1 MSYTTKGYERNI
13 CLYKPKFRT
22 NVSVY
27 KSFLKDRLSF
37 QLFVYDLFGT
47 DDIHMSAHYGKMKEL
62 ISDIQ
67 STSKVSLTVRYKF
80 NTTRSKYKGT
90 GAGESQKNRM

>member
-1 MSYTTKGYERNI
+1 MDAHDGKISNNPMAVFNFDNTFNTKLAMLTRMMSYTTKGYERNI

-37 QLFVYDLFGT
+37 DLFIYDLFGKLL
-47 DDIHMSAHYGKMKEL
+47 A
-62 ISDIQ
+62 
-67 STSKVSLTVRYKF
+67 R
-80 NTTRSKYKGT
+80 R
-90 GAGESQKNRM
+90 